1 MAAPARRLDGRIAR
15 SVRARAA
22 IVQAL
27 LDLIEGGDLRP
38 SAARVAERAGVSLR
52 SVFQHFSDVESLFAA
67 AADVQTERLLPLLR
81 PLPVD
86 GALATRIAAFV
97 TQRTRVLEMISPA
110 RRAALMYE
118 PFSREIQTRL
128 RRFRGDKAAA
138 VRHLFAPELAARPA
152 AERRRLAAALVAAGS
167 WSFWQALREHQGLSR
182 AQATQV
188 LHHTFTALLEGRS

>member
-1 MAAPARRLDGRIAR
+1 MAAPARPIDGRIAR

-22 IVQAL
+22 IVEAL

-67 AADVQTERLLPLLR
+67 AADIQTERLLPLVK
-81 PLPVD
+81 PLSVD
-86 GALATRIAAFV
+86 GSLATRITAFV
-97 TQRTRVLEMISPA
+97 VQRTRVLEVISPA
-110 RRAALMYE
+110 RRAALLSE

-128 RRFRGDKAAA
+128 RRFRADKAAA
-138 VRHLFAPELAARPA
+138 VRHLFASELAARPA

-167 WSFWQALREHQGLSR
+167 WSYWQALREHQGLSR
-182 AQATQV
+182 AQAAQV
-188 LHHTFTALLEGRS
+188 VHHTLTALLEGRP